1 MTVCGEFHLSE
12 GIPGSVTA
20 LQQHRSAVRLGKTD
34 LPSLLPASRRTEDD
48 DLECL
53 AATHQPTGILEW
65 VNEEL
70 NVDRLKDIHDWLWIV
85 GRPMPPRSLHYQRLL
100 NREVIIMEKL
110 DMHLVWINGRIF
122 IKPLPRYLLE
132 QSFWGKYLCS
142 HEVPLT
148 SIVHD
153 RALGFLFSYAVL
165 IMHESDFHIAKEL
178 HLIPEKVQWPA
189 WRVKPLCGYTS
200 RWNQYG
206 SFFYDNFVLLASS
219 TVYIAV
225 VLTAMQ
231 VGLATEA
238 LQGNKAFQSA
248 SYGFTVFS
256 IVGPLA
262 AAVLVIVV
270 FCYLFI
276 GNWVATRHYSRERLK
291 RIQGR

>member
-1 MTVCGEFHLSE
+1 MSNVISMKQANVECAPFTG
-12 GIPGSVTA
+12 
-20 LQQHRSAVRLGKTD
+20 RLLTDDSQKTD

-53 AATHQPTGILEW
+53 AANYQPTDILEW
-65 VNEEL
+65 VNKEF

-85 GRPMPPRSLHYQRLL
+85 
-100 NREVIIMEKL
+100 V
-110 DMHLVWINGRIF
+110 
-122 IKPLPRYLLE
+122 
-132 QSFWGKYLCS
+132 
-142 HEVPLT
+142 HE
-148 SIVHD
+148 
-153 RALGFLFSYAVL
+153 RALGFLFSYVAL
-165 IMHESDFHIAKEL
+165 IMHESDFYVTKEL
-178 HLIPEKVQWPA
+178 HLIPEKVHCPA
-189 WRVKPLCGYTS
+189 WRVAVRQLLDGPSIYSRIDPRFHYGELRLSRLNKIYFFWQKPLCGYTS

-206 SFFYDNFVLLASS
+206 SFFHDNFVLLASS

-238 LQGNKAFQSA
+238 LQGNEAFQSA

-262 AAVLVIVV
+262 AAVLVVAV
-270 FCYLFI
+270 FCYLFT
-276 GNWVATRHYSRERLK
+276 GNWVATGHYSRERLK